1 MLKIINNIIKKELNT
16 NLNVGITADSFFF
29 TFFMNFLAPIIAA
42 IFPIRSILK
51 KNIATSINTMLNKTS
66 GVKIEIISLQKK
78 EITSLIIFGLLTFI
92 YGASIYYFLP
102 LALVSMNFG
111 LIGIIFLWI
120 LFGILLGFILL
131 SQNIENLL
139 QKILTYLL
147 LFFTRSYTKLLILKN
162 LAAHRLKNKKSS
174 LMFSLSVGI
183 FILASVGF
191 DIILQSTKNMK
202 VMQNGSEIL
211 IHSKD
216 DEDYFYPEDIMI
228 SLMKLYQKNLI
239 ETFSLISVNLGSLCF
254 DTNFYISNYGK
265 TINSKQD
272 IFSINSAY
280 FSATTPQ
287 NLKIYKQ
294 NKNYK
299 NFTPSEQLYLSE
311 FRGKIGISAILTF
324 EFNADLDSKIFL
336 KTSKNNKEMQFLSQ
350 PAFILDSA
358 GGLQMN
364 SQPSMRV
371 TRDAII
377 SFPQYLDI
385 LQKCRNYFSE
395 ESGEFRFIGY
405 KNLPIWGVNIKTK
418 DLVTEKEVKEISDI
432 VKYYG
437 PANIDLWLLSNLN
450 NRLGM
455 ISNIVFL
462 IFYIISSVVLIFCLF
477 NLTASMTIN
486 IYEQKKEIA
495 IMRSLGMKR
504 RHVIFVYIAEAFIL
518 ILSSSII
525 GTIVGSIISY
535 TMALQWGIFTN
546 VNVAFTLPTGS
557 IIVIIIISILGGIF
571 STYIPARNMLNKSI
585 ADLIKSI

>member
-1 MLKIINNIIKKELNT
+1 MH
-16 NLNVGITADSFFF
+16 FF
-29 TFFMNFLAPIIAA
+29 
-42 IFPIRSILK
+42 
-51 KNIATSINTMLNKTS
+51 
-66 GVKIEIISLQKK
+66 
-78 EITSLIIFGLLTFI
+78 
-92 YGASIYYFLP
+92 
-102 LALVSMNFG
+102 
-111 LIGIIFLWI
+111 IIFLWI

-358 GGLQMN
+358 EGFQMN
-364 SQPSMRV
+364 SQPSMHV
-371 TRDAII
+371 TRDAIMTFFKNAEI
-377 SFPQYLDI
+377 TFLKKVVNFVLLDI
-385 LQKCRNYFSE
+385 KIY
-395 ESGEFRFIGY
+395 
-405 KNLPIWGVNIKTK
+405 P
-418 DLVTEKEVKEISDI
+418 
-432 VKYYG
+432 YG
-437 PANIDLWLLSNLN
+437 
-450 NRLGM
+450 
-455 ISNIVFL
+455 
-462 IFYIISSVVLIFCLF
+462 VLI
-477 NLTASMTIN
+477 
-486 IYEQKKEIA
+486 
-495 IMRSLGMKR
+495 
-504 RHVIFVYIAEAFIL
+504 
-518 ILSSSII
+518 
-525 GTIVGSIISY
+525 
-535 TMALQWGIFTN
+535 
-546 VNVAFTLPTGS
+546 
-557 IIVIIIISILGGIF
+557 
-571 STYIPARNMLNKSI
+571 
-585 ADLIKSI
+585 

>member
-1 MLKIINNIIKKELNT
+1 
-16 NLNVGITADSFFF
+16 
-29 TFFMNFLAPIIAA
+29 MNFLAPIIAA

-66 GVKIEIISLQKK
+66 GVKIEIISLKKK

-111 LIGIIFLWI
+111 LFGIIFLWI

-299 NFTPSEQLYLSE
+299 NFTPSEQLYFSE

-418 DLVTEKEVKEISDI
+418 DLVTEKEVKEISNI

-462 IFYIISSVVLIFCLF
+462 VFYIISSVVLIFCLF

-486 IYEQKKEIA
+486 IKKKKKEIA

-504 RHVIFVYIAEAFIL
+504 RHVIFVYISEAFIL

-585 ADLIKSI
+585 AELIKSI

>member
-1 MLKIINNIIKKELNT
+1 
-16 NLNVGITADSFFF
+16 
-29 TFFMNFLAPIIAA
+29 MNFLAPIIAA

-111 LIGIIFLWI
+111 LFGIIFLWI

-299 NFTPSEQLYLSE
+299 NFTPSEQLYFSE

-418 DLVTEKEVKEISDI
+418 DLVTEKEVKEISNI

-462 IFYIISSVVLIFCLF
+462 VFYIISSVVLIFCLF

-504 RHVIFVYIAEAFIL
+504 RHVIFVYISEAFIL

-557 IIVIIIISILGGIF
+557 IIVIVIISIIGGIF

-585 ADLIKSI
+585 AELIKSI

>member
-1 MLKIINNIIKKELNT
+1 MFKIINNIIKKELNT

-239 ETFSLISVNLGSLCF
+239 ETFSLISVNLGSLCL

-299 NFTPSEQLYLSE
+299 NFTPSEQLYFSE

-418 DLVTEKEVKEISDI
+418 DLVTEKEVEEISNI

-546 VNVAFTLPTGS
+546 VNVAFTLPTVS
-557 IIVIIIISILGGIF
+557 NIVITLLSI
-571 STYIPARNMLNKSI
+571 
-585 ADLIKSI
+585 